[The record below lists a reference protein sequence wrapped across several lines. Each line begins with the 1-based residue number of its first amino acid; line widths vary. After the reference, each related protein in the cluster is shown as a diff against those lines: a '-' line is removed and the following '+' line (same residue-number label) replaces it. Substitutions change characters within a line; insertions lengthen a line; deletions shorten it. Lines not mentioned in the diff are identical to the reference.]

1 MEPTIHGQCHAQFEP
16 VREAFAS
23 NFTDGAD
30 LGASVAV
37 TVEGEYVVDLWG
49 GHLDEDRKREWQQ
62 DTIVNVYSTTKTM
75 AAISALVLADRGEID
90 LYAPVAR
97 YWPEFA
103 QNGKADVEVRHF
115 MSHSAGLSGMD
126 GPLVA
131 ADAYDWEKMTTLLA
145 RQAPWWKPGTQSGYH
160 AHHAGISDRRSRSAR
175 DRTDVRHIF
184 SAARSRSR
192 WAPTFTSASIRGT
205 STASAT

>member
-1 MEPTIHGQCHAQFEP
+1 MDTKIQGYCHDKFANVQD
-16 VREAFAS
+16 AFAA
-23 NFTDGAD
+23 NFADGSD
-30 LGASVAV
+30 VGASFAM
-37 TVEGEYVVDLWG
+37 TVDGEFVVDIWG
-49 GHLDEDRKREWQQ
+49 GHLDETKRDPWKE

-90 LYAPVAR
+90 FYAPVAR

-131 ADAYDWEKMTTLLA
+131 ADAYDWDKMTRLLA
-145 RQAPWWKPGTQSGYH
+145 AQAPWWKPGSKC
-160 AHHAGISDRRSRSAR
+160 
-175 DRTDVRHIF
+175 
-184 SAARSRSR
+184 
-192 WAPTFTSASIRGT
+192 
-205 STASAT
+205 